1 MQGHYQAHNN
11 KMTAYLDIVKK
22 LTTSFQECIAQQV
35 PRGENSHAD
44 ALANLGLATK
54 TSTPKVIPLVYLQ
67 WLEVWKEEGEQV
79 AEVAEDN
86 SWMTP
91 IIDYLQNNTL
101 PADKNEAR

>member
-1 MQGHYQAHNN
+1 MQGHYQARDN

-22 LTTSFQECIAQQV
+22 LIAHFQECIARQV
-35 PRGENSHAD
+35 PRGENSHAN

-54 TSTPKVIPLVYLQ
+54 TSTPKVMPVVYLQ
-67 WLEVWKEEGEQV
+67 WRVVWKEEGEQIV
-79 AEVAEDN
+79 KVAEDS

-101 PADKNEAR
+101 PADKNEA